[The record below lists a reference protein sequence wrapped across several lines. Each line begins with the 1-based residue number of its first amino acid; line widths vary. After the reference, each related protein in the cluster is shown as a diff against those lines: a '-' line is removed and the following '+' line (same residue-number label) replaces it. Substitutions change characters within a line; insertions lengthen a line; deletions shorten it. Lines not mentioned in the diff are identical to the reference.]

1 MVLVQLLFAYVSQ
14 SQSQSLSLSRSRDRA
29 HCCLVYSFAHWS
41 MQTFFMNGIP
51 TGLPQE
57 EEAMLALAL
66 WITMQFV
73 GHELLASI
81 VQQAVTLVRC
91 RRCSRSRASSL
102 TVVLY
107 AGQ

>member
-1 MVLVQLLFAYVSQ
+1 
-14 SQSQSLSLSRSRDRA
+14 
-29 HCCLVYSFAHWS
+29 